1 MSADYQAPGYSWY
14 PETEFC
20 YMTNKNGFFVATKGG
35 YNNESHNHN
44 DAGTFS
50 LYLNTTPIFID
61 TGVGTYTRQTFSS
74 ERYSIWTMQSNYHN
88 LPMVNGVPQ
97 QFGSEF
103 RATDVHFD
111 PRRMYFSANIATAYP
126 AEANVKKWV
135 RSYQLGKNSLKIED
149 SFSLDKADKPNQV
162 NFLTWGKVDV
172 SVPGVATV
180 EVNGEKV
187 RMTYNK
193 STFTPTVETIRL
205 DDPRLSNVWGEQVYR
220 ISLNANKQPLSGS
233 YTYTITT
240 IK

>member
-1 MSADYQAPGYSWY
+1 M
-14 PETEFC
+14 
-20 YMTNKNGFFVATKGG
+20 
-35 YNNESHNHN
+35 
-44 DAGTFS
+44 
-50 LYLNTTPIFID
+50 
-61 TGVGTYTRQTFSS
+61 
-74 ERYSIWTMQSNYHN
+74 
-88 LPMVNGVPQ
+88 
-97 QFGSEF
+97 
-103 RATDVHFD
+103 
-111 PRRMYFSANIATAYP
+111 
-126 AEANVKKWV
+126 
-135 RSYQLGKNSLKIED
+135 
-149 SFSLDKADKPNQV
+149 DKADKPNQV

>member
-1 MSADYQAPGYSWY
+1 
-14 PETEFC
+14 
-20 YMTNKNGFFVATKGG
+20 
-35 YNNESHNHN
+35 
-44 DAGTFS
+44 
-50 LYLNTTPIFID
+50 
-61 TGVGTYTRQTFSS
+61 
-74 ERYSIWTMQSNYHN
+74 
-88 LPMVNGVPQ
+88 MVNGVPQ

-111 PRRMYFSANIATAYP
+111 RDVCISLQILRQLIRQRQMIKNGL
-126 AEANVKKWV
+126 
-135 RSYQLGKNSLKIED
+135 RSYQLGKNSMKIED

-162 NFLTWGKVDV
+162 NFLTWGEVDV
-172 SVPGVATV
+172 SVPGVVTV

-193 STFTPTVETIRL
+193 SAFTPTVETIRL
-205 DDPRLSNVWGEQVYR
+205 DDPRLSNVWGEQVCR

>member
-1 MSADYQAPGYSWY
+1 
-14 PETEFC
+14 
-20 YMTNKNGFFVATKGG
+20 
-35 YNNESHNHN
+35 
-44 DAGTFS
+44 
-50 LYLNTTPIFID
+50 
-61 TGVGTYTRQTFSS
+61 
-74 ERYSIWTMQSNYHN
+74 MQSNYHN

-103 RATDVHFD
+103 KATDVHFD

-149 SFSLDKADKPNQV
+149 SFSLNKADKPNQV

-193 STFTPTVETIRL
+193 SSFTPTVETIRL

>member
-1 MSADYQAPGYSWY
+1 
-14 PETEFC
+14 
-20 YMTNKNGFFVATKGG
+20 
-35 YNNESHNHN
+35 
-44 DAGTFS
+44 
-50 LYLNTTPIFID
+50 
-61 TGVGTYTRQTFSS
+61 
-74 ERYSIWTMQSNYHN
+74 
-88 LPMVNGVPQ
+88 
-97 QFGSEF
+97 
-103 RATDVHFD
+103 
-111 PRRMYFSANIATAYP
+111 MYFSANIATAYP

-162 NFLTWGKVDV
+162 NFLTWGEVDV
-172 SVPGVATV
+172 SVPGVVTV
-180 EVNGEKV
+180 EV

-205 DDPRLSNVWGEQVYR
+205 DDPRLSNVWGEQVCR